1 MDAGGRI
8 EAAARY
14 LLERRAGAARERAFP
29 ARLAPPDEAAAYA
42 IQDAVVRGLGARIG
56 GWKASLQT
64 RTAGHSAPLL
74 DTALYDSPARL
85 RAAQLPTRGVHAIG
99 IEPEIAFRLCASLPP
114 RADGAAHGRAAV
126 IEAIDAAHAV
136 IELCVCRFEP
146 FSEAPT
152 LDRLADGL
160 LGEGLVIGP
169 PQPAWRALE
178 IARLPLRLRV
188 NGEVAHD
195 ARGGHGFNDPLGSLV
210 WLANHLNAR
219 GHALSAGQIVT
230 TGSCA
235 GIRFVPAGT
244 RIDVEFGGLG
254 AATVEID

>member
-1 MDAGGRI
+1 MDLDGRT

-29 ARLAPPDEAAAYA
+29 AWLAPPDEARAYA

-64 RTAGHSAPLL
+64 HTEGHSAPLL
-74 DTALYDSPARL
+74 ADGLFDSPARL
-85 RAAQLPTRGVHAIG
+85 RAAHTATRGTREFG
-99 IEPEIAFRLCASLPP
+99 IEPEIAFRLHAGLPP
-114 RADGAAHGRAAV
+114 RADGAPHGRAAV
-126 IEAIDAAHAV
+126 IEAIESAHAV

-146 FSEAPT
+146 FSEAPM

-160 LGEGLVIGP
+160 LAEGLVVGP
-169 PQPAWRALE
+169 PQLAWRALE

-188 NGEVAHD
+188 AGEVAHD
-195 ARGGHGFNDPLGSLV
+195 ARGGHRFNDPLGSVV

-219 GHALSAGQIVT
+219 GRALAAGEIVT
-230 TGSCA
+230 TGSCG

-254 AATVEID
+254 AASVEFS